1 MPKMGDGMEEGTLLE
16 WLKKE
21 GDAVKSGETIANI
34 QTDKATLEMEA
45 PGSGTLAGIMVEA
58 GATVPVGKAMAAIL
72 GAGERL
78 PDGWGNGVANA
89 ALPKEAQPET
99 KAEAPQEKKAAPSEM
114 AQSTQT
120 AKAEVEP
127 VQANG
132 ARVKASP
139 LAKKI
144 AMGLGIDLRTV
155 KGSGPGGRIVEKD
168 VRAVSQTSTK
178 GIEGTQ
184 RESKA
189 QTPAAGDQEVSL
201 NKLRQITAQRT
212 AQSKRE
218 APHFYV
224 TLEVDVERILELRK
238 MFEQDGIDKPS
249 VNDFVVRACAL
260 ALREMPVVN
269 SVYQGEKLLQ
279 LGAVNIGMAVAL
291 DDGLTLPVIHN
302 ADQLSLSQISSVSK
316 ELAEKARANKLSPE
330 ELSGSTFSIS
340 NMGMLNVDVFAAIL
354 NPPNAGI
361 LAVGTARKR
370 AVVDEDSGEIVART
384 RMNITG
390 SFDHRVVDGAVGA
403 KFMNVV
409 REFLEG
415 PTRLL

>member
-1 MPKMGDGMEEGTLLE
+1 MVEVIMPKMGDGMEEGTLLE

-58 GATVPVGKAMAAIL
+58 GATVPVGKPMAAIL
-72 GAGERL
+72 TSGEKL
-78 PDGWGNGVANA
+78 PEGWGNGSA
-89 ALPKEAQPET
+89 ARPESKT
-99 KAEAPQEKKAAPSEM
+99 PPSESKPQTPAVSQRSEEPKAEQAPAVV
-114 AQSTQT
+114 TQT
-120 AKAEVEP
+120 
-127 VQANG
+127 NG

-144 AMGLGIDLRTV
+144 AMGLNVDLRTV

-168 VRAVSQTSTK
+168 VRAAAQSSVAAP
-178 GIEGTQ
+178 EA
-184 RESKA
+184 KA
-189 QTPAAGDQEVSL
+189 KTVTYAAAPQDKEVSL

-224 TLEVDVERILELRK
+224 TVDVDVERILELRK
-238 MFEQDGIDKPS
+238 MYEADGVDKPS
-249 VNDFVVRACAL
+249 LNDFVVRACAL

-269 SVYQGEKLLQ
+269 SIYQDGKLLE

-302 ADQLSLSQISSVSK
+302 ADQLSISQISSVSK

-330 ELSGSTFSIS
+330 ELSGSSFSIS

-361 LAVGTARKR
+361 LAVGTAKKR
-370 AVVDEDSGEIVART
+370 AVVDEESGEIVART
-384 RMNITG
+384 RMNVTG

-409 REFLEG
+409 RDFLEA